1 MAANP
6 EIGGFKNKELQRKGN
21 SAKLRPR
28 CPAPWA
34 HLKSRRVDRLI
45 LSDFLPAS
53 MSLPFFSKLRHKKAH
68 VQLIRRELQKVRDE
82 IERQTQEFDP
92 YVHEYMKQICKGRG
106 KMIRPGLVLLTA
118 ASTGEIKPE
127 HITFAA
133 LLEMIHMASLIH
145 DDVLDKA
152 DTRRDL
158 PTPNALWGNELAV
171 LLGDTMLAQAIVMG
185 TEIGG
190 SRFCKRMA
198 LAMRD
203 LCQGEVEQS
212 SRLWDVDMSRADY
225 YELIRKKTATLFAVA
240 MSGAAYLQGMDE
252 EMIEH
257 LNRMGTL
264 LGISYQIYDDCLD
277 LTSTDEIAGK
287 TLGTDAEKGK
297 LTLPVFFLM
306 ESSSEDV
313 ADQVRGA
320 LERREEI
327 DYSGLRHTHAFH
339 EAIRLSV
346 DEALARTEEA
356 REVLW
361 LLPETPAREALAEM
375 TYRLDEM
382 LKDCCH

>member
-1 MAANP
+1 MSQNTR
-6 EIGGFKNKELQRKGN
+6 E
-21 SAKLRPR
+21 
-28 CPAPWA
+28 
-34 HLKSRRVDRLI
+34 DRLFRESCEKFGLQI
-45 LSDFLPAS
+45 GMKSATLAARNGSALALVSCLFTS
-53 MSLPFFSKLRHKKAH
+53 IIMSIPFFSKLRHKKAH
-68 VQLIRRELQKVRDE
+68 LKLVQQELQKVREE
-82 IERQTQEFDP
+82 IARQTEDFEP
-92 YVHEYMKQICKGRG
+92 CVREYMRQVCRGQG
-106 KMIRPGLVLLTA
+106 KMLRPGLVLLTA
-118 ASTGEIKPE
+118 AATGGIRKE
-127 HITFAA
+127 HVTFAA

-152 DTRRDL
+152 DTRRDQ

-190 SRFCKRMA
+190 SKFCRKMA

-212 SRLWDVDMSRADY
+212 TRLWDAEMSRADY

-240 MSGAAYLQGMDE
+240 MSGAAYLQQLDD
-252 EMIEH
+252 EMIEQ

-277 LTSTDEIAGK
+277 LTGTDESAGK

-306 ESSSEDV
+306 ESSCEDV
-313 ADQVRGA
+313 ADFVRRSV
-320 LERREEI
+320 ERHEEI
-327 DYSGLRHTHAFH
+327 DYSQLRHTEAFR
-339 EAIRLSV
+339 EAIKLSV
-346 DEALARTEEA
+346 EEGLARNEEA

-361 LLPETPAREALAEM
+361 LLPDTPARKALAEM
-375 TYRLDEM
+375 TYRLDDM
-382 LKDCCH
+382 LRDCCSA